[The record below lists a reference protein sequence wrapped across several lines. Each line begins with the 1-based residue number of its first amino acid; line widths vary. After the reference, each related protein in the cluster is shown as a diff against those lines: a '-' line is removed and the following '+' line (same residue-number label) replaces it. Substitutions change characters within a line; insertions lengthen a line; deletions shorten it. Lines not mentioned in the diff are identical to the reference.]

1 MRPRYIG
8 FLSSAAGSASALFI
22 PVFAKQLQASPE
34 QIGLIVAG
42 FNAFA
47 LSSSFL
53 FGRAA
58 DVQGGRRILRA
69 GLGLSAVAALTQP
82 LAFDPWSLLAVRA
95 FLGFAV
101 GIYPAALLAY
111 AKTADSFMG
120 KFASFGSLGWGAGSL
135 AAGAVAQVFP
145 GTFWQ
150 VFAISSGLW
159 FVAFLGASTG
169 FAEGTGGMRV
179 PFFPVAIIRRNL
191 AVYSTMFVRQTGANM
206 VWVVFP
212 LYLKEILGFSD
223 LQVGAIYA
231 FNPAIQFVVMQRID
245 RVGSVRLIVAGLVG
259 SAATFILLAVVRDFV
274 SMMAT
279 QVVLGFSFSTLYV
292 GCLKFLTET
301 NPETATAGGI
311 FNSVMSFSS
320 ILGPIFGGFL
330 AVSSYTT
337 PMYGAAAA
345 SAVALGVYLVSL
357 ARLKAAGRVP
367 SGPSSG

>member
-1 MRPRYIG
+1 MRPRTIG
-8 FLSSAAGSASALFI
+8 FLTNAASSASALFI
-22 PVFAKQLQASPE
+22 PVLAKQLQAAPE

-47 LSSSFL
+47 LFSSFL

-58 DVQGGRRILRA
+58 DVRGARKILRA
-69 GLGLSAVAALTQP
+69 GLGLSAAAALTQP
-82 LAFDPWSLLAVRA
+82 LAFDPWSLLASRA

-101 GIYPAALLAY
+101 GMYPAALLAY
-111 AKTADSFMG
+111 AKTADRLMG
-120 KFASFGSLGWGAGSL
+120 KFASFGALGWALGSVV
-135 AAGAVAQVFP
+135 AGAVAQVLP

-159 FVAFLGASTG
+159 FVAFLGA
-169 FAEGTGGMRV
+169 AARLPEEEGGMRV

-191 AVYSTMFVRQTGANM
+191 SVYTTMFIRHSGANM

-212 LYLKEILGFSD
+212 LYLKEALGFSD
-223 LQVGAIYA
+223 LQIGAIYA
-231 FNPAIQFVVMQRID
+231 FNPVVQFAVMQGID
-245 RVGSVRLIVAGLVG
+245 RVGSVRLIVAGLAG
-259 SAATFILLAVVRDFV
+259 SAATFLLIAVVRDFAA
-274 SMMAT
+274 MMAT
-279 QVVLGFSFSTLYV
+279 QIVLGFSFATLYV

-320 ILGPIFGGFL
+320 ILGPVLGGFL
-330 AVSSYTT
+330 AISSYTT

-345 SAVALGVYLVSL
+345 SAIALGVYLLSL
-357 ARLKAAGRVP
+357 SRLRAAGRVP